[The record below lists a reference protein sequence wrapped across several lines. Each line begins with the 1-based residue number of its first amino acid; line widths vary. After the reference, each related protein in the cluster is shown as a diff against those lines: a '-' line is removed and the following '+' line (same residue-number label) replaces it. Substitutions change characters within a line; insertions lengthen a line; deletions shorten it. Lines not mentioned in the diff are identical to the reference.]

1 MWPFSLRQA
10 GLAVCGR
17 LDGEIVPG
25 SRLSSSPQSSSLLPV
40 TMNPRFGQGCCKVGL
55 SSPFAQDE
63 AIDANA

>member
-1 MWPFSLRQA
+1 M
-10 GLAVCGR
+10 CGR